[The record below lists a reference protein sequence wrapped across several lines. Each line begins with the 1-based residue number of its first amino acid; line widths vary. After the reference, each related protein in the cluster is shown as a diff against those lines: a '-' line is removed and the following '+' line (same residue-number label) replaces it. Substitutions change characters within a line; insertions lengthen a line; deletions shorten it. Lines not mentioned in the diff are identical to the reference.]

1 FSPSSSPP
9 LSLADRHNVAYMGTT
24 ITYGRA
30 LAVVTETGMN
40 TELGQIA
47 TAIQSID
54 REATP
59 LQQRLDQ
66 LGGVLAIAILVLVII
81 IFGLGLLRGEPVKLM
96 FLMAVSLAVAAIPEG
111 LPAVVTIALAL
122 GASRMLKQQALIRKL
137 PAVETLGSI
146 TAICSDKTGTLTQN
160 RMTVT
165 CLDVMGHRI
174 DLAEEKEAKLI
185 GQNTVLSLS
194 HDEPFNLLKQQS
206 AVGLLLT
213 GAALCN
219 DALLESDSDQSNHFQ
234 AIGDPTESA
243 LVVAAAR
250 LGLWK
255 TELEN
260 TFERIAEVPFD
271 AERKRMTTIHQ
282 LPITKGK
289 SLDKLDW
296 VEQERLLFSNSPYIA
311 FTKGA
316 VDTLLN
322 VCSKVWIKGKVAP
335 LSNFWYKLICHTN
348 DQLAGDGIRVLGVAF
363 RPLEQQFIA
372 DLPTHKREHIL
383 EQELVFVGI
392 IGMIDPP
399 RPEVKN
405 AVSICK
411 QAGIR
416 PVMITGDHPLT
427 ARHIASELGISTEG
441 YMLTGQDVDQYST
454 QELENLVEDVSVYA
468 RVSPQHKLE
477 IVTALRNR
485 GHIVAM
491 TGDGVND
498 APALKKADIGVA
510 MGITG
515 TDVAKEAADM
525 VLLDDN
531 FATIVAATQEGRVI
545 YDNVRKFI
553 NYTLTGNCGEL
564 WVIILAPFLGMPL
577 PLLPLQI
584 LWINLLADGLLAL
597 ALGVEPAEPNIMIRP
612 PHNPKENI
620 FSRGVG
626 RDIIW
631 IGLLLGIILLSIDYN
646 YWSAE
651 QASWQT
657 MVFSTLAFSRMGLAQ
672 SMRSERESIFRMNL
686 LSNKPLLAAVILTF
700 ILQLAVI
707 YSPFLQ
713 AIFKT
718 TALSLND
725 LCISLILST
734 VVIWAMEL
742 DKWWLRHKYS
752 QT

>member
-1 FSPSSSPP
+1 
-9 LSLADRHNVAYMGTT
+9 
-24 ITYGRA
+24 
-30 LAVVTETGMN
+30 
-40 TELGQIA
+40 
-47 TAIQSID
+47 
-54 REATP
+54 
-59 LQQRLDQ
+59 
-66 LGGVLAIAILVLVII
+66 
-81 IFGLGLLRGEPVKLM
+81 
-96 FLMAVSLAVAAIPEG
+96 
-111 LPAVVTIALAL
+111 
-122 GASRMLKQQALIRKL
+122 
-137 PAVETLGSI
+137 
-146 TAICSDKTGTLTQN
+146 
-160 RMTVT
+160 
-165 CLDVMGHRI
+165 
-174 DLAEEKEAKLI
+174 
-185 GQNTVLSLS
+185 
-194 HDEPFNLLKQQS
+194 
-206 AVGLLLT
+206 
-213 GAALCN
+213 
-219 DALLESDSDQSNHFQ
+219 
-234 AIGDPTESA
+234 
-243 LVVAAAR
+243 
-250 LGLWK
+250 
-255 TELEN
+255 
-260 TFERIAEVPFD
+260 
-271 AERKRMTTIHQ
+271 
-282 LPITKGK
+282 
-289 SLDKLDW
+289 
-296 VEQERLLFSNSPYIA
+296 
-311 FTKGA
+311 
-316 VDTLLN
+316 
-322 VCSKVWIKGKVAP
+322 
-335 LSNFWYKLICHTN
+335 
-348 DQLAGDGIRVLGVAF
+348 
-363 RPLEQQFIA
+363 
-372 DLPTHKREHIL
+372 
-383 EQELVFVGI
+383 GI

-405 AVSICK
+405 AVLICK
-411 QAGIR
+411 KAGIR

-441 YMLTGQDVDQYST
+441 YMLTGQDLDQYSIK
-454 QELENLVEDVSVYA
+454 ELENVVEDVSVYA

-477 IVTALRNR
+477 IVQALQNR

-510 MGITG
+510 MGVTG

-564 WVIILAPFLGMPL
+564 WVIVLAPFWGMPL

-612 PHNPKENI
+612 PHKPKENI

-700 ILQLAVI
+700 ILQLAVV

-725 LCISLILST
+725 LCISLVLSS

>member
-9 LSLADRHNVAYMGTT
+9 LSLADRHNMAYMGTT

-66 LGGVLAIAILVLVII
+66 LGGVLAIAILVFVIV
-81 IFGLGLLRGEPVKLM
+81 IFCLGLLRGEPVKLM

-122 GASRMLKQQALIRKL
+122 GASRMLKQHALIRKL
-137 PAVETLGSI
+137 PAVETLGSV

-165 CLDVMGHRI
+165 CLDVMGHRV
-174 DLAEEKEAKLI
+174 DLTEKKEKETTKENNFYPLNN
-185 GQNTVLSLS
+185 G
-194 HDEPFNLLKQQS
+194 EEFNLLKQQS
-206 AVGLLLT
+206 SVGLLLT

-219 DALLESDSDQSNHFQ
+219 DALLEFEPDKSNQFQ

-243 LVVAAAR
+243 LVVAAAG

-255 TELEN
+255 TDLEN

-282 LPITKGK
+282 LPITNSKIP
-289 SLDKLDW
+289 DKLDW
-296 VEQERLLFSNSPYIA
+296 VEKGKLIFGNFSYIA

-316 VDTLLN
+316 VDSLLN
-322 VCSKVWIKGKVAP
+322 VCSQVWINGKIAP
-335 LSNFWYKLICHTN
+335 LSDFWYKFISHNN

-372 DLPTHKREHIL
+372 DLPTHGSAVIL
-383 EQELVFVGI
+383 EQNLVFVGI

-405 AVSICK
+405 AVLICK
-411 QAGIR
+411 KAGIR

-441 YMLTGQDVDQYST
+441 YMLTGQDLDQYSIK
-454 QELENLVEDVSVYA
+454 ELENVVEDVSVYA

-477 IVTALRNR
+477 IVQALQNR

-510 MGITG
+510 MGVTG

-564 WVIILAPFLGMPL
+564 WVIVLAPFWGMPL

-612 PHNPKENI
+612 PHKPKENI

-700 ILQLAVI
+700 ILQLAVV

-725 LCISLILST
+725 LCISLVLSS